1 MKNKSLFGSLIL
13 LFTALIWGTGFAAQ
27 RAGMDNIE
35 PFTFTAVR
43 MALSAVFI
51 GALALLPRRGAL
63 GSADG
68 AVRRINLL
76 GGVCCGCFLAAAC
89 LFQQVGIVTTTAGK
103 AGFLT
108 AMYLLLVPLLGFVLF
123 RRRLRA
129 RVWLAVAMGVAGL
142 YLLCLTES
150 LRLARG
156 DALECVCALFY
167 AGHILCCDYFARR
180 GDPLKI
186 SALQFAVSTLIAAVA
201 AALTEQPD
209 LSAIRSAA
217 IPILYCG
224 IVSGGIGYTLQM
236 TAQRFTEPTV
246 ASLVMSFEAVFA
258 VLAGA
263 LLLGERMSPREIA
276 GCVVLFA
283 AIILVQLPE
292 RRREAKA

>member
-1 MKNKSLFGSLIL
+1 MKNKSILGSLLL

-27 RAGMDNIE
+27 RAGMDEIE
-35 PFTFTAVR
+35 PFTFTAAR

-51 GALALLPRRGAL
+51 GALAFLPRRGARRA
-63 GSADG
+63 ADG
-68 AVRRINLL
+68 ERRFNLL
-76 GGVCCGCFLAAAC
+76 GGLCCGCFLAAAC

-123 RRRLRA
+123 HRRLRA

-150 LRLARG
+150 LRLTRG

-186 SALQFAVSTLIAAVA
+186 SALQFAVSMLIAALA
-201 AALTEQPD
+201 AALAEQPD
-209 LSAIRSAA
+209 WAAIRAA
-217 IPILYCG
+217 AVPILYCG

-246 ASLVMSFEAVFA
+246 ASLMMSFEAVFA